1 MSVSQRSNT
10 YISLFEIEM
19 FIFPI
24 EFVGQSLEKYWI
36 KRGCE
41 TDQTRQAQTLNTSQS
56 LFGKAVRTFYLA
68 QPALTVKFW

>member
-1 MSVSQRSNT
+1 MSVHQRSNT

-41 TDQTRQAQTLNTSQS
+41 TDQARQAQTPPR
-56 LFGKAVRTFYLA
+56 VYLEN
-68 QPALTVKFW
+68 LSEHFI